1 MRVLGLALVVML
13 SGCTALDRVND
24 ALVST
29 GCFDLAP
36 STASSSVEH
45 GVAITTGHGRGR
57 GAITGLRTVLTVEHV
72 VGASSEVEVATSS
85 FGWTRARVVRK
96 IAAAPE
102 SIVELELDGEAFD
115 ASRVAE
121 PGEGT
126 AAWIVA
132 ARGPIAWGAA
142 VRQGDSGS
150 PVMDSTGRLV
160 GLIVGYA
167 KGGAPVAAW
176 LPAPSANVQELAR
189 R

>member
-1 MRVLGLALVVML
+1 M
-13 SGCTALDRVND
+13 
-24 ALVST
+24 
-29 GCFDLAP
+29 
-36 STASSSVEH
+36 
-45 GVAITTGHGRGR
+45 
-57 GAITGLRTVLTVEHV
+57 
-72 VGASSEVEVATSS
+72 
-85 FGWTRARVVRK
+85 RK